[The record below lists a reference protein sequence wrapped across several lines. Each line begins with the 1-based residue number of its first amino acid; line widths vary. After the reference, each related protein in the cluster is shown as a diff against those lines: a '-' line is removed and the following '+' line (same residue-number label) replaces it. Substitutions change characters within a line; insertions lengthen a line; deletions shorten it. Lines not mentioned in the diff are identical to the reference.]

1 MVTLPLLR
9 VRFLPWDA
17 VLPKLILHG
26 LHKGCN
32 SPTTAP
38 IWVHTTGLIL
48 QDRTVPVKIPMGT
61 ACSIMGLS
69 WAAENFCS
77 APGAPPA
84 FLLHW
89 PWWLQCYFS
98 PIFSLLSPSCC
109 CAAAFPSLKLSL
121 LLMGLRSRSSRS
133 FLEPAGAYPYLDRGC
148 FWTLLTG
155 GISCSPTYYQNLS
168 LYTQHY
174 ILFLALVGSS
184 HTSEGN
190 STVLQ
195 STHTTETIETIHR
208 MSTSGFSVLLL
219 HTWHAVTYSRIPVNL
234 NNSLSNSC

>member
-1 MVTLPLLR
+1 M
-9 VRFLPWDA
+9 
-17 VLPKLILHG
+17 
-26 LHKGCN
+26 
-32 SPTTAP
+32 
-38 IWVHTTGLIL
+38 
-48 QDRTVPVKIPMGT
+48 
-61 ACSIMGLS
+61 
-69 WAAENFCS
+69 
-77 APGAPPA
+77 
-84 FLLHW
+84 
-89 PWWLQCYFS
+89 
-98 PIFSLLSPSCC
+98 
-109 CAAAFPSLKLSL
+109 
-121 LLMGLRSRSSRS
+121 
-133 FLEPAGAYPYLDRGC
+133 EPAGAYPYLDRGC

-219 HTWHAVTYSRIPVNL
+219 HT
-234 NNSLSNSC
+234 